1 MAAPLSLLL
10 QLLCLFILT
19 AAAQQ
24 QQWPPIARPGCRE
37 KCGNIS
43 IPYPFGIGP
52 GCFIASQFEVL
63 CNDTGSPPRAF
74 LAATSGTYQKN
85 AEATL
90 SADTKYPFVFDG
102 YDTPKIPPSPIELM
116 DISVATSGVRAYGAV
131 SSYCAKSATDRVVKL
146 QQTVVSPSKTL
157 YPLNLSMKRNSL
169 VGVGVRVEARLATTL
184 YLDFPSFDSWL
195 YTTCTSS
202 AASFGAPQNG
212 SCTGYGCCQVP
223 FAGSSSD
230 IAVPLFAVS
239 FQPVNTTK
247 SPGFDAELPC
257 SYGMVVENSFYN
269 FTSADMYGDEVL
281 SKKFERGVPFVIDF
295 AIMAYREFY
304 GGNGSCPAPGQQ
316 APPGYACASS
326 NSFCTN
332 ASTSAYSYR
341 CSCMENYEGNPYVAD
356 GCQDIDE
363 CKNPGLYRCD
373 GHCKNRLGGYDCPC
387 KRGWKGDGKEG
398 TCKEIFPLIAKVIVG
413 AGVFI
418 GLIVGTFLIILFKER
433 RKTRDFYKKNGGPIL
448 EKAKLIKLFRKN
460 ELKQILMDS
469 NIIGQGFFGEVYK
482 GRLDNEEVAIKMPK
496 NVGVLE
502 HEQFANEVIIQSQ
515 VSHKN
520 IVRLTGCCLEVDTP
534 MLVYE
539 FIPKGSLHDVLHDNK
554 NNNKVALSLDLRLS
568 IAAQSADGLA
578 YMHSKTNTEILHGDV
593 KPANILLDDNF
604 VPKIADFGLSRL
616 IVRDAK
622 HTDFVI
628 GDINYMDPVY
638 QKEGLL
644 TGKSDVYS
652 FGLVILE
659 LISRRKAVHSETNN
673 LLNSFREAHEQENKG
688 TELFDEEIAA
698 EDLEVLNSVRELA
711 MECLHLEVDQRPT
724 MTEVAER
731 LFLMSRSRQQ

>member
-1 MAAPLSLLL
+1 MATPLSLLL
-10 QLLCLFILT
+10 LLLLSLFILA

-24 QQWPPIARPGCRE
+24 QQWPPIARPGCRD

-43 IPYPFGIGP
+43 IPYPFGIGA
-52 GCFIASQFEVL
+52 GCFIASQFEVF
-63 CNDTGSPPRAF
+63 CNDTSSPPRAF
-74 LAATSGTYQKN
+74 LVATYGTYQKN
-85 AEATL
+85 VEATL
-90 SADTKYPFVFDG
+90 SADTKYPFVFDA
-102 YDTPKIPPSPIELM
+102 YNTSVVRPTSIELM
-116 DISVATSGVRAYGAV
+116 DISVATGEVWAYGAV
-131 SSYCAKSATDRVVKL
+131 SSYCAKSGSTDRVVKL
-146 QQTVVSPSKTL
+146 QQTCVSPSKTL
-157 YPLNLSMKRNSL
+157 WPFHLSMKRNSL
-169 VGVGVRVEARLATTL
+169 IGVGVSVEARLATTL

-202 AASFGAPQNG
+202 VGSFGAPLNG

-230 IAVPLFAVS
+230 IAVPIFAVS
-239 FQPVNTTK
+239 FQPVNRTQSAT
-247 SPGFDAELPC
+247 C
-257 SYGMVVENSFYN
+257 SYGMVVENSFYD
-269 FTSADMYGDEVL
+269 FSSADMYGDEVL
-281 SKKFERGVPFVIDF
+281 SKKFQRGVPFIIDF
-295 AIMAYREFY
+295 AVMAYDGY
-304 GGNGSCPAPGQQ
+304 GGNGSCLGQGQQ

-332 ASTSAYSYR
+332 ASTSAAYSYR
-341 CSCMENYEGNPYVAD
+341 CSCMENYEGNPYVTD

-363 CKNPGLYRCD
+363 CKNPDLYPCH
-373 GHCKNRLGGYDCPC
+373 GHCKNRHGGYDCTC
-387 KRGWKGDGKEG
+387 KRGWKGDAKAG

-433 RKTRDFYKKNGGPIL
+433 RKMSDFYKKNGGPIL

-460 ELKQILMDS
+460 ELKQILIDS

-482 GRLDNEEVAIKMPK
+482 GRLDNEQVAIKKPK

-673 LLNSFREAHEQENKG
+673 LLNSFREAHEQEKKG

-711 MECLHLEVDQRPT
+711 MECLRLEVDQRPT